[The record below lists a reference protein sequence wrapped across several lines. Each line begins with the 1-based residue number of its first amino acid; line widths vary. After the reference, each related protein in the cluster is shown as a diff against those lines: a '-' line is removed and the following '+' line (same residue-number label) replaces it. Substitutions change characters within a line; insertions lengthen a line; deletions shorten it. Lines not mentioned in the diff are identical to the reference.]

1 MKGYVV
7 DVKSK
12 KKEFREDDTPLP
24 PAPPRPKLYRVY
36 KTLRTSKGRII
47 KISFSE
53 PVELDPE
60 EIDELKKRGY
70 MVEEI
75 EW

>member
-1 MKGYVV
+1 MKGYVIN
-7 DVKSK
+7 VKTKEK
-12 KKEFREDDTPLP
+12 KLVVDDTPLP
-24 PAPPRPKLYRVY
+24 TPPSPRKLYRVY
-36 KTLRTSKGRII
+36 KTLKTSKGRII

-53 PVELDPE
+53 PVELTKE

-70 MVEEI
+70 IVEEI